1 MPFRVS
7 VYIMFLGAM
16 DFMYI
21 QHNFVV
27 SLLVWYSLKSPLLIK
42 FQLVFLCWS
51 AKTNAGNWNI
61 RNTYRVDLE
70 LNFLAG
76 STIVSTS

>member
-1 MPFRVS
+1 MPLRVF

-51 AKTNAGNWNI
+51 AKTNAGTWNI
-61 RNTYRVDLE
+61 
-70 LNFLAG
+70 
-76 STIVSTS
+76 

>member
-21 QHNFVV
+21 QHNFVA
-27 SLLVWYSLKSPLLIK
+27 SLLVWYSLKSPLLIM
-42 FQLVFLCWS
+42 FQ
-51 AKTNAGNWNI
+51 
-61 RNTYRVDLE
+61 
-70 LNFLAG
+70 
-76 STIVSTS
+76 